1 MKKLLLIAVLSIV
14 CCSCVSNKVYN
25 ASRAEVMRLESEMS
39 ALRARHAALEQL
51 NNELNGQKLGLQDDL
66 SKLSADHD
74 ALRQQYAAL
83 DADHAKLGRELDQL
97 RDMLDKGN
105 AEASRMLQEL
115 QRNQSDLEERSQ
127 RVEELEAMLKARE
140 EAIAS
145 IRRQV
150 SDALLG
156 FEGKGLTISTRDGKV
171 YVSMEDKLLFRSGSY
186 EIGREGEKAV
196 RDLAKVL
203 AANPDINVMVEGHTD
218 DVGTWENNMKLS
230 QERAY
235 EVMMYVLSMYREG
248 SPERELLQRLLTATG
263 RSETDL
269 VYYPGTTV
277 VDQDSSRRVE
287 FKFSLK
293 DAEMIEEMNKLLQGN

>member
-1 MKKLLLIAVLSIV
+1 MRKLLMFVALSLICS
-14 CCSCVSNKVYN
+14 SCVSNKVYN
-25 ASRAEVMRLESEMS
+25 ASRAEVMRLESELS
-39 ALRARHAALEQL
+39 ALRARHSALEQL
-51 NNELNGQKLGLQDDL
+51 NNELNGEKLGLQDNL
-66 SKLSADHD
+66 STLTAEHD

-83 DADHAKLGRELDQL
+83 DDDRAKLARDLDQL

-115 QRNQSDLEERSQ
+115 QRNQADLEERSQ
-127 RVEELEAMLKARE
+127 RVEELESLLKARE
-140 EAIAS
+140 EAIAA

-186 EIGREGEKAV
+186 EIGRDGEKAV

-218 DVGTWENNMKLS
+218 DVRYTPNAYLKDNLDLS
-230 QERAY
+230 AKRA
-235 EVMMYVLSMYREG
+235 
-248 SPERELLQRLLTATG
+248 
-263 RSETDL
+263 
-269 VYYPGTTV
+269 TTV
-277 VDQDSSRRVE
+277 VRLLLENKEIAPERIVAAGRGESLPVAEGKTAEARAKNRRTE
-287 FKFSLK
+287 IILTPKYDEL
-293 DAEMIEEMNKLLQGN
+293 MKLMETTNNE

>member
-1 MKKLLLIAVLSIV
+1 MRKLLIIAALSLV
-14 CCSCVSNKVYN
+14 CSSCVSNKVYN
-25 ASRAEVMRLESEMS
+25 ASRAELMRLESEMS
-39 ALRARHAALEQL
+39 ALRARHSALEQL
-51 NNELNGQKLGLQDDL
+51 NSELNGEKLGLQNNL
-66 SKLSADHD
+66 SKLTADHD
-74 ALRQQYAAL
+74 ALRQQYASL
-83 DADHAKLGRELDQL
+83 DADRAKLARDLDQL

-105 AEASRMLQEL
+105 AEASRMLLEL

-140 EAIAS
+140 EAIAT

-218 DVGTWENNMKLS
+218 DVRYTPNAYLKDNLDLS
-230 QERAY
+230 AKRA
-235 EVMMYVLSMYREG
+235 
-248 SPERELLQRLLTATG
+248 
-263 RSETDL
+263 
-269 VYYPGTTV
+269 TTV
-277 VDQDSSRRVE
+277 VRLLLENKEIAPERIVAAGRGESLPIAEGKTAEARAKNRRTE
-287 FKFSLK
+287 IILTPKYDEL
-293 DAEMIEEMNKLLQGN
+293 MKLMETTK

>member
-1 MKKLLLIAVLSIV
+1 MRKLLIIALLSLV
-14 CCSCVSNKVYN
+14 CSSCVSNKVYN
-25 ASRAEVMRLESEMS
+25 ASRAELMRLESEMS
-39 ALRARHAALEQL
+39 ALRARHSALEKL
-51 NNELNGQKLGLQDDL
+51 NNELNGEKLGLQDNL
-66 SKLSADHD
+66 SKLTADHD
-74 ALRQQYAAL
+74 ALRQQYASL
-83 DADHAKLGRELDQL
+83 DADRAKLARDLDQL

-105 AEASRMLQEL
+105 AEASRMLLEL

-218 DVGTWENNMKLS
+218 DVRYTPNAYLKDNLDLS
-230 QERAY
+230 AKRA
-235 EVMMYVLSMYREG
+235 
-248 SPERELLQRLLTATG
+248 
-263 RSETDL
+263 
-269 VYYPGTTV
+269 TTV
-277 VDQDSSRRVE
+277 VRLLLENKEIAPERIVAAGRGESLPIAEGKTAEARAKNRRTE
-287 FKFSLK
+287 IILTPKYDEL
-293 DAEMIEEMNKLLQGN
+293 MKLMETTK

>member
-1 MKKLLLIAVLSIV
+1 MRKLLIIAALSLV
-14 CCSCVSNKVYN
+14 CSSCVSNKVYN
-25 ASRAEVMRLESEMS
+25 ASRAELMRLESEMS
-39 ALRARHAALEQL
+39 ALRARHSALEQL
-51 NNELNGQKLGLQDDL
+51 NRELNGEKLGLQNNL
-66 SKLSADHD
+66 SKLTADHD
-74 ALRQQYAAL
+74 ALRQQYASL
-83 DADHAKLGRELDQL
+83 DADRAKLARDLDQL

-105 AEASRMLQEL
+105 AEASRMLLEL

-218 DVGTWENNMKLS
+218 DVRYTPNAYLKDNLDLS
-230 QERAY
+230 AKRA
-235 EVMMYVLSMYREG
+235 
-248 SPERELLQRLLTATG
+248 
-263 RSETDL
+263 
-269 VYYPGTTV
+269 TTV
-277 VDQDSSRRVE
+277 VRLLLENKEIAPERIVAAGRGESLPIAEGKTAEARAKNRRTE
-287 FKFSLK
+287 IILTPKYDEL
-293 DAEMIEEMNKLLQGN
+293 MKLMETTK

>member
-1 MKKLLLIAVLSIV
+1 MRKLLIIAALSLV
-14 CCSCVSNKVYN
+14 CSSCVSNKVYN
-25 ASRAEVMRLESEMS
+25 ASRAELMRLESEMS
-39 ALRARHAALEQL
+39 ALRARHSALEQL
-51 NNELNGQKLGLQDDL
+51 NNELNGEKLGLQDNL
-66 SKLSADHD
+66 SKLTADYD
-74 ALRQQYAAL
+74 ALRQQYASL
-83 DADHAKLGRELDQL
+83 DADRAKLARDLDQL

-105 AEASRMLQEL
+105 AEASRMLLEL

-140 EAIAS
+140 EAIAT

-218 DVGTWENNMKLS
+218 DVRYTPNAYLKDNLDLS
-230 QERAY
+230 AKRA
-235 EVMMYVLSMYREG
+235 
-248 SPERELLQRLLTATG
+248 
-263 RSETDL
+263 
-269 VYYPGTTV
+269 TTV
-277 VDQDSSRRVE
+277 VRLLLENKEIAPERIVAAGRGESLPIAEGKTAEARAKNRRTE
-287 FKFSLK
+287 IILTPKYDEL
-293 DAEMIEEMNKLLQGN
+293 MKLMETTK

>member
-1 MKKLLLIAVLSIV
+1 MRKLLIIAALSLV
-14 CCSCVSNKVYN
+14 CSSCVSNKVYN
-25 ASRAEVMRLESEMS
+25 ASRAELMRLESEMS
-39 ALRARHAALEQL
+39 ALRARHSALEQL
-51 NNELNGQKLGLQDDL
+51 NRELNGEKLGLQNNL
-66 SKLSADHD
+66 SKLTADHD
-74 ALRQQYAAL
+74 ALRQQYASL
-83 DADHAKLGRELDQL
+83 DADRAKLARDLDQL

-105 AEASRMLQEL
+105 AEASRMLLEL

-218 DVGTWENNMKLS
+218 DVRYTPNAYLKDNLDLS
-230 QERAY
+230 AKRA
-235 EVMMYVLSMYREG
+235 
-248 SPERELLQRLLTATG
+248 
-263 RSETDL
+263 
-269 VYYPGTTV
+269 TTV
-277 VDQDSSRRVE
+277 VRLLLENKDIAPERIVAAGRGESLPIAEGKTAEARAKNRRTE
-287 FKFSLK
+287 IILTPKYDEL
-293 DAEMIEEMNKLLQGN
+293 MKLMETTK

>member
-1 MKKLLLIAVLSIV
+1 M
-14 CCSCVSNKVYN
+14 SNKVYN
-25 ASRAEVMRLESEMS
+25 ASRAELMRLESEMS
-39 ALRARHAALEQL
+39 ALRARHSALEQL
-51 NNELNGQKLGLQDDL
+51 NSELNGEKLGLQNNL
-66 SKLSADHD
+66 SKLTADHD
-74 ALRQQYAAL
+74 ALRQQYASL
-83 DADHAKLGRELDQL
+83 DADRAKLARDLDQL

-105 AEASRMLQEL
+105 AEASRMLLEL

-218 DVGTWENNMKLS
+218 DVRYTPNAYLKDNLDLS
-230 QERAY
+230 AKRA
-235 EVMMYVLSMYREG
+235 
-248 SPERELLQRLLTATG
+248 
-263 RSETDL
+263 
-269 VYYPGTTV
+269 TTV
-277 VDQDSSRRVE
+277 VRLLLENKDIAPERIVAAGRGESLPIAEGKTAEARAKNRRTE
-287 FKFSLK
+287 IILTPKYDEL
-293 DAEMIEEMNKLLQGN
+293 MKLMETTK

>member
-1 MKKLLLIAVLSIV
+1 MMKKLLLIAVLSIV

-203 AANPDINVMVEGHTD
+203 VANPDINVMVEGHTD
-218 DVGTWENNMKLS
+218 DVRYTPNAYLKDNLDLS
-230 QERAY
+230 AKRA
-235 EVMMYVLSMYREG
+235 
-248 SPERELLQRLLTATG
+248 
-263 RSETDL
+263 
-269 VYYPGTTV
+269 TTV
-277 VDQDSSRRVE
+277 VRLLLENKEIAPERIVAAGRGESLPIAEGKTAEARAKNRRTE
-287 FKFSLK
+287 IILTPKYDEL
-293 DAEMIEEMNKLLQGN
+293 MKLMETTK

>member
-1 MKKLLLIAVLSIV
+1 MRKLLIIALLSLV
-14 CCSCVSNKVYN
+14 CSSCVSNKVYN
-25 ASRAEVMRLESEMS
+25 ASRAELMRLESEMS
-39 ALRARHAALEQL
+39 ALRARHSALEKI
-51 NNELNGQKLGLQDDL
+51 NNELNGEKLSLQDNL
-66 SKLSADHD
+66 SKLTADHD
-74 ALRQQYAAL
+74 ALRQQYASL
-83 DADHAKLGRELDQL
+83 DADRAKLARDLDQL

-105 AEASRMLQEL
+105 AEASRMLLEL

-218 DVGTWENNMKLS
+218 DVRYTPNAYLKDNLDLS
-230 QERAY
+230 AKRA
-235 EVMMYVLSMYREG
+235 
-248 SPERELLQRLLTATG
+248 
-263 RSETDL
+263 
-269 VYYPGTTV
+269 TTV
-277 VDQDSSRRVE
+277 VRLLLKNKEIAPERIVAAGRGESLPIAEGKTAEARAKNRRTE
-287 FKFSLK
+287 IILTPKYDEL
-293 DAEMIEEMNKLLQGN
+293 MKLMETTK

>member
-156 FEGKGLTISTRDGKV
+156 FEGKGLTISTRYGKV

-218 DVGTWENNMKLS
+218 DVRYTPNAYLKDNLDLS
-230 QERAY
+230 AKRA
-235 EVMMYVLSMYREG
+235 
-248 SPERELLQRLLTATG
+248 
-263 RSETDL
+263 
-269 VYYPGTTV
+269 TTV
-277 VDQDSSRRVE
+277 VRLLLENKDIAPERIVAAGRGESLPIAEGKTAEARAKNRRTE
-287 FKFSLK
+287 IILTPKYDEL
-293 DAEMIEEMNKLLQGN
+293 MKLMETTK